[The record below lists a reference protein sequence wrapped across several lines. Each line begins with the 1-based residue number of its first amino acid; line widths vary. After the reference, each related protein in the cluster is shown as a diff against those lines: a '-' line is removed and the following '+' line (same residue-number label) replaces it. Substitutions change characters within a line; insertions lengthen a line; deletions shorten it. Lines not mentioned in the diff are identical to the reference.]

1 LAKNSVLAGA
11 IKRFDFKMLLDPLI
25 EQLNLPTLPVEFRDS
40 KSIEL
45 SVIGYE
51 PVNNT
56 CGEVLIYNHPEGF
69 RVFPGR
75 FVTCQAYHLI
85 TYYTGFQIGRT
96 RVFNH
101 KLHVVLGPGYEECSF
116 CMDKIEQAV
125 EINVPFIHYVNSSG
139 LDVQFV
145 QQSDIVDG
153 SFGKVYINWQIAS
166 NIQQSMHF
174 DTTFTFP
181 ESSPWAQLQT
191 QAYCTTVKGMNKVV
205 NIEPE
210 AVVRLIHW
218 TGKISIYSPVAKFIS
233 FGKSVSWNSMS
244 DTTMVEFIGNCIK
257 AVLNITETVSL
268 SKLSEAYN
276 IEMITAS
283 EITNP
288 MVPIVSG
295 NTFIEFVFWYHR
307 HKLCKN
313 CFPVIHGDYLYG
325 LAIKVNFKSLKKYIF
340 VTN

>member
-1 LAKNSVLAGA
+1 
-11 IKRFDFKMLLDPLI
+11 MLLNQLI

-40 KSIEL
+40 KSVEL

-56 CGEVLIYNHPEGF
+56 CGEILIYNHPEGF
-69 RVFPGR
+69 RVFSGK
-75 FVTCQAYHLI
+75 FVTCQSYHLI
-85 TYYTGFQIGRT
+85 TYYTGFQIGGAG
-96 RVFNH
+96 VFNS
-101 KLHVVLGPGYEECSF
+101 KLHVVLSPGYEERSF

-145 QQSDIVDG
+145 QQSDIVDKSLG
-153 SFGKVYINWQIAS
+153 QVYINWQITPE
-166 NIQQSMHF
+166 IQQSVHL

-181 ESSPWAQLQT
+181 ESSPWAQLQ
-191 QAYCTTVKGMNKVV
+191 
-205 NIEPE
+205 
-210 AVVRLIHW
+210 
-218 TGKISIYSPVAKFIS
+218 
-233 FGKSVSWNSMS
+233 
-244 DTTMVEFIGNCIK
+244 
-257 AVLNITETVSL
+257 AVLDITKTVSL
-268 SKLSEAYN
+268 SELSKAHN

-288 MVPIVSG
+288 MIPIVSG
-295 NTFIEFVFWYHR
+295 NTFIEFVFWHHR

-313 CFPVIHGDYLYG
+313 CFPVIHGDYLYD
-325 LAIKVNFKSLKKYIF
+325 LAIKVNFESLKKYNF